1 MTAPDS
7 SACSRCG
14 ASVGPGVSFCP
25 RCGTGIPVAVG
36 GAGAVAT
43 APGRARDERD
53 APVDALRQAALGEY
67 EILAELGRGG
77 MATVYL
83 APDLAPARKGAIKG
97 LAPPP
102 LNMGEG
108 RGGGCKGEART
119 A

>member
-53 APVDALRQAALGEY
+53 APGDALRQAALGEY

-77 MATVYL
+77 VATGHL
-83 APDLAPARKGAIKG
+83 APGPPPRRQGG
-97 LAPPP
+97 VQGQAPP
-102 LNMGEG
+102 
-108 RGGGCKGEART
+108 
-119 A
+119 

>member
-53 APVDALRQAALGEY
+53 APGDALRQAALGEY
-67 EILAELGRGG
+67 EILAELGGGVDASADLAQGVARGG
-77 MATVYL
+77 ME
-83 APDLAPARKGAIKG
+83 AIEEPG
-97 LAPPP
+97 PPP
-102 LNMGEG
+102 VNSRVGTG
-108 RGGGCKGEART
+108 ARV
-119 A
+119 